1 MTRCH
6 VKMSEADISRG
17 ETVPLVSDRLGF
29 EYPRY
34 FNRMLRKREG
44 ITPSECPR
52 RLHP

>member
-6 VKMSEADISRG
+6 VKMSEADISCGETVPLVSDISCG

-34 FNRMLRKREG
+34 FNRML
-44 ITPSECPR
+44 
-52 RLHP
+52 